1 MKVMKVRFYQYNKPM
16 ESREICCMEDIQELV
31 GGWVE
36 LLKFNMNTKESF
48 LGDEEGLLKK
58 LPRNE
63 HFPQYVGNIVVIED
77 DSWNEL
83 PYSKSEVQV

>member
-1 MKVMKVRFYQYNKPM
+1 MKVRYYQHNKPM
-16 ESREICCMEDIQELV
+16 ESREVQCFEELQELV

-36 LLKFNMNTKESF
+36 LLKFNHLKESF
-48 LGDEEGLLKK
+48 LGDEEGLLKN

-63 HFPQYVGNIVVIED
+63 HFPQYVGNIVVCED
-77 DSWNEL
+77 DTWHNL